1 MRRVLIRVAYD
12 GTGFA
17 GYQRQVTER
26 TVQAVL
32 EDALHALHEHPVATI
47 AAGRTDAGV
56 HATGQY
62 VAFDTDR
69 MTISMREMPAAI
81 NSRLPVDVRV
91 MSAREVASAFH
102 PRFDARLRHYRY
114 RLVVGTHTLPHLRA
128 YAWRVREMPDVD
140 RLNADAAAFVGT
152 HDFTTFAARR
162 KDQTS
167 MVRTVRY
174 SHWRR
179 SGEHLEYAI
188 GADGFLWHMVRSI
201 VGTLVERERLQL
213 RGKPPEETIGTL
225 LAMGERRRAGTTAPA
240 WGLFLHDVEYE
251 Q

>member
-32 EDALHALHEHPVATI
+32 EDALHALHDHPVATV

-56 HATGQY
+56 HATGQH
-62 VAFDTDR
+62 VTFDTDR
-69 MTISMREMPAAI
+69 ATIGMREMPAAI

-91 MSAREVASAFH
+91 LSAREVAPAFH
-102 PRFDARLRHYRY
+102 ARFDARGRHYRY
-114 RLVVGTHTLPHLRA
+114 RLVAGTYTLPHLRA
-128 YAWRVREMPDVD
+128 YAWRVRELPDVD
-140 RLNADAAAFVGT
+140 RLNTDAAAFVGT

-174 SHWRR
+174 SHWRQN
-179 SGEHLEYAI
+179 GEYLEYAI

-201 VGTLVERERLQL
+201 VGTMVEREKLRL
-213 RGKPPEETIGTL
+213 RGDLPGETIRTL
-225 LAMGERRRAGTTAPA
+225 LAMRERRRAGTTAPA